1 VDDQRSLGTL
11 FIVGTPIGN
20 LKDITQRA
28 LEVIKS
34 ADAILAEDKRVTIK
48 LLNLLNLGRKELW
61 TLNEH
66 NVLRQIPRIL
76 RELRKGKMVALVSD
90 AGMPVISDPGHQ
102 LVAACW
108 REAIPVQV
116 IPGPSAVTA
125 ALAASGFS
133 GSRFVFEGFMPR
145 GRSRRKLLRSLKDER
160 RTIVFYESP
169 QRIKETLKDVLEIMG
184 NREIFVAREMTKLH
198 EEYIRGRVS
207 EVLQRL
213 GDEVKGEITVVIS
226 NEGTP

>member
-66 NVLRQIPRIL
+66 NVLRQIPRVL
-76 RELRKGKMVALVSD
+76 RELRKGKKVALVSD

-198 EEYIRGRVS
+198 EEHIRGRVS

>member
-1 VDDQRSLGTL
+1 M
-11 FIVGTPIGN
+11 GTPIGN

>member
-20 LKDITQRA
+20 LKDITRRA

-34 ADAILAEDKRVTIK
+34 ADTILAEDKRVTIK

-66 NVLRQIPRIL
+66 NVLRQIPRVL
-76 RELRKGKMVALVSD
+76 KELRMGKKVALVSD

-125 ALAASGFS
+125 ALAASGFP

-226 NEGTP
+226 NEGAS

>member
-1 VDDQRSLGTL
+1 MGTL

-66 NVLRQIPRIL
+66 NVLRQIPRVL
-76 RELRKGKMVALVSD
+76 RELRKGKKVALVSD

-125 ALAASGFS
+125 AIAASGFS

-198 EEYIRGRVS
+198 EEHIRGRVS

>member
-1 VDDQRSLGTL
+1 MGTL

>member
-1 VDDQRSLGTL
+1 MDDQRSLGTL

-66 NVLRQIPRIL
+66 NVLRQIPRVL
-76 RELRKGKMVALVSD
+76 RELRKGKKVALVSD

-125 ALAASGFS
+125 AIAASGFS

-198 EEYIRGRVS
+198 EEHIRGRVS

>member
-1 VDDQRSLGTL
+1 MDDQRSLGAL

-34 ADAILAEDKRVTIK
+34 ADTILAEDKRVTIK

>member
-1 VDDQRSLGTL
+1 MDDQRSLGTL

-66 NVLRQIPRIL
+66 NVLRQIPRVL
-76 RELRKGKMVALVSD
+76 RELRKGKKVALVSD

-198 EEYIRGRVS
+198 EEHIRGRVS

>member
-1 VDDQRSLGTL
+1 MDDQRSLGTL

>member
-66 NVLRQIPRIL
+66 NVLRQIPRVL
-76 RELRKGKMVALVSD
+76 RELRKGKKVALVSD

-125 ALAASGFS
+125 AIAASGFS

-198 EEYIRGRVS
+198 EEHIRGRVS

>member
-1 VDDQRSLGTL
+1 
-11 FIVGTPIGN
+11 VGTPIGN